1 MDEFIPRNKPSPS
14 KEITSMSD
22 GMPKSYFSFYPPG
35 FELKRQYQKNIL
47 IGMAS
52 SILLAFAFSIFIFL
66 SEDQNSIPSA
76 IKGVSLSD
84 STIHFDKSIPIAN
97 PKPARRKINTL
108 NPFDA
113 VHKGFSGFNGYNV
126 VRDFYE
132 PNMEIK
138 PPKIYTHELFTVV
151 QESVLS
157 YSSIEGLDTEISI
170 SPYLDNVALL
180 PDSMNDS
187 VTNMGPG
194 IIFREEPT
202 VPFIARERKIEGI
215 VEVLMYI
222 DALGVPSPFSARPV
236 TNSNSQNNYQLD
248 IRMKDGRLSHLEFFI
263 DPIQKNNTLMNLV
276 LKEEPE
282 SFFFADKLTKA
293 LPEWRFRPRI
303 VKGKPKGSFAVLRY
317 MFFEPSKHPKGFRP
331 PEVLISS

>member
-1 MDEFIPRNKPSPS
+1 
-14 KEITSMSD
+14 
-22 GMPKSYFSFYPPG
+22 
-35 FELKRQYQKNIL
+35 
-47 IGMAS
+47 
-52 SILLAFAFSIFIFL
+52 
-66 SEDQNSIPSA
+66 
-76 IKGVSLSD
+76 
-84 STIHFDKSIPIAN
+84 
-97 PKPARRKINTL
+97 
-108 NPFDA
+108 
-113 VHKGFSGFNGYNV
+113 V

-132 PNMEIK
+132 PIFNTK
-138 PPKIYTHELFTVV
+138 PPKIYSHELFTVV

-157 YSSIEGLDTEISI
+157 YSSIERLDTEISI

-194 IIFREEPT
+194 IIFKEEPT

-215 VEVLMYI
+215 VEVLIYI
-222 DALGVPSPFSARPV
+222 DPLGVPSPFSARPV
-236 TNSNSQNNYQLD
+236 TSSNTQNNFQLD